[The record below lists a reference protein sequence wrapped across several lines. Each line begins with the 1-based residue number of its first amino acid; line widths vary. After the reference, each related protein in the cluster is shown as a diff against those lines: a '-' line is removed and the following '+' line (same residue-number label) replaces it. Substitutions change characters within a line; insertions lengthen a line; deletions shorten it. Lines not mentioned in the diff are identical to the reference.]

1 VKQFMLFIKIIISIL
16 LISEGLSAQKI
27 TEMTFDGAYQ
37 FSEGRAVVMVNG
49 KYGVIDIEGNYIAE
63 PKYDAIGDYH
73 GSYANVKLNGKWGYI
88 DSAGNIVIPIKYEYA
103 SIFSEG
109 LAAVQIGGKYG
120 FIDSLG
126 KVVIA
131 PKYEYCYFFS
141 EGLAGVVIN
150 GNLGFI
156 NRNGELVIEAV
167 YNIPKWTKDGM
178 LAYTPSGIYGDTPD
192 FPQRVQAISLGG
204 KWGYINDK
212 GKIVYPDGFRSYNDL
227 PSVFNNGVASIKR
240 KGRAGF
246 IDKTGKEIIPFDYSE
261 CSNFNEGYAIVRNLD
276 KRGIIDS
283 TGKVVIPMRYD
294 NLFIPTEGLSVLVV
308 GGGDQFNLDQGAKYG
323 FINIQGDKV
332 ISRDYDHAMPFHEGL
347 SAVIK
352 GSKLG
357 FIDKAGNVAIPL
369 KYESRSDTG
378 RFFTSFVDGLAPVK
392 EDGKYK
398 YIKHPFAVEKIKE
411 TVIAFGKFVGKV
423 KEVKNNEIYITGKD
437 IGTNVTIGTVM
448 MIDSGKDKIT
458 YIRSLFPMLTM
469 AKCKI
474 ITGSIKDVKPG
485 SNVYITP
492 KQQ

>member
-49 KYGVIDIEGNYIAE
+49 KYGVIDIEGNYITE
-63 PKYDAIGDYH
+63 PKYDAIGDFH

-88 DSAGNIVIPIKYEYA
+88 DSYGKVTIQIKYEYA

-109 LAAVQIGGKYG
+109 LAAVQISGKYG

-126 KVVIA
+126 KVIIE

-141 EGLAGVVIN
+141 EGLAGVVIK
-150 GNLGFI
+150 GDLGFI
-156 NRNGELVIEAV
+156 NRNGELVIQAI
-167 YNIPKWTKDGM
+167 YNPPRWTSYGM
-178 LAYTPSGIYGDTPD
+178 IGWSQNTRNGNPD
-192 FPQRVQAISLGG
+192 FPRGVQAISLGG
-204 KWGYINDK
+204 KWGYINEK
-212 GKIVYPDGFRSYNDL
+212 GKIIFPEGFRSHNDL
-227 PSVFNNGVASIKR
+227 PSVFNNGMASVKR
-240 KGRAGF
+240 KGAGF
-246 IDKTGKEIIPFDYSE
+246 IDKTGKEIIPFEYHE
-261 CSNFNEGYAIVRNLD
+261 CSNFNEGYAVVRELD
-276 KRGIIDS
+276 KWGLIDV
-283 TGKVVIPMRYD
+283 TGKLIIPIRYD
-294 NLFIPTEGLSVLVV
+294 YLVVPTEGLFTYAVA
-308 GGGDQFNLDQGAKYG
+308 GPEWFRPNDGAKYG

-347 SAVIK
+347 AAVIK

-357 FIDKAGNVAIPL
+357 FIDKSGNVAVPL
-369 KYESRSDTG
+369 KYESRSETG
-378 RFFTSFVDGLAPVK
+378 RFFTSFVDGLAPVR
-392 EDGKYK
+392 ENGKYR

-411 TVIAFGKFVGKV
+411 TVVAFGKFVGKV
-423 KEVKNNEIYITGKD
+423 KEVKNNEIFITGKD

-458 YIRSLFPMLTM
+458 YIRSIFPMLTM

-474 ITGSIKDVKPG
+474 VTGSMKDVKPG